1 MLVDAAPV
9 EDVREGRPIV
19 VRAGSRD
26 LVLARWN
33 DRIYAVRNVCP
44 HQSQSFESGL
54 VRDDVAS
61 DAVGDISALDD
72 HPVLVCPF
80 HRWQYDLKSGRC
92 TTDPSYRIRT
102 YGVTVRDGRVLVDLG
117 PAGRAMRPAPQVE
130 VEAVH
135 E

>member
-1 MLVDAAPV
+1 MLVDAAPA
-9 EDVREGRPIV
+9 DVVRQGTPVV
-19 VRAGSRD
+19 VRAGDRE

-54 VRDDVAS
+54 VRDDLTS

-72 HPVLVCPF
+72 RPVLVCPF
-80 HRWQYDLKSGRC
+80 HRWQYDLNSGRC

-102 YGVTVRDGRVLVDLG
+102 YGVTVKDGRVLVDLG
-117 PAGRAMRPAPQVE
+117 PAGRATRPAPQSE
-130 VEAVH
+130 VEASP
-135 E
+135 